1 MVGFITE
8 RHLQQA
14 DEAFPGI
21 AGFFATLSPKPRTFL
36 DLLLAFQRRTT
47 KIAWPGDNRGWS
59 DQDGLFP
66 EEPHAPVHPYP
77 THPGHHPGCVL

>member
-47 KIAWPGDNRGWS
+47 KIAWPGDNRGS
-59 DQDGLFP
+59 SRQDGLFP
-66 EEPHAPVHPYP
+66 EERHARVQPYFP
-77 THPGHHPGCVL
+77 PPGRHPGGVL

>member
-36 DLLLAFQRRTT
+36 DLVLAFPRRT
-47 KIAWPGDNRGWS
+47 KNAWSGDNRGS
-59 DQDGLFP
+59 FRQDGLFP
-66 EEPHAPVHPYP
+66 EECHARVQP
-77 THPGHHPGCVL
+77 